1 MHALERVGIAIRH
14 SRWLKRADALWNGV
28 RPMYDT
34 VLSLTHRKGILRVMN
49 GSDAI
54 RLLPRYRGI
63 TEVYEPEVWAHL
75 MQCIQPGDV
84 VADVGAYVG
93 LYTLAMARRVGPSG
107 KVIAFEPDPDSF
119 DGLSRH
125 VTLNGVA
132 GTVELCQAVVGCED
146 GVVAF
151 AAGRGSESRVAAVD
165 GVSAERLMTPVVRL
179 DSVLHDG
186 RLDVLKIDVEG
197 YEELVL
203 RGARGLLS
211 DPLRKPRAIYI
222 EVHPYA
228 WSGPWTTSE
237 SLLSLLQEYAYAA
250 YFLTG
255 EPVDKID
262 RYGEIIAVGRSSSNS
277 DDRKLG

>member
-1 MHALERVGIAIRH
+1 MHALERIGIAIRH
-14 SRWLKRADALWNGV
+14 SRWLERADGLWDAV
-28 RPMYDT
+28 RPMYE
-34 VLSLTHRKGILRVMN
+34 SLISLMYRNGILRVIN

-63 TEVYEPEVWAHL
+63 TEVYEPDVWRHL
-75 MQCIQPGDV
+75 MQCVQPGDV

-93 LYTLAMARRVGPSG
+93 LYTLALSQRVRPGG
-107 KVIAFEPDPDSF
+107 KVMAFEPDPTSF
-119 DGLSRH
+119 EGLSRH
-125 VTLNGVA
+125 VALNGVVD
-132 GTVELCQAVVGCED
+132 TVELCQAVVGCED
-146 GVVAF
+146 GSVAF
-151 AAGRGSESRVAAVD
+151 AAGRGSESHVAAGD
-165 GVSAERLMTPVVRL
+165 GGFAEPLMVRVVRL
-179 DSVLHDG
+179 DSVLRDE

-203 RGARGLLS
+203 QGARELLS

-228 WSGPWTTSE
+228 WSGPGTTSE
-237 SLLSLLQEYAYAA
+237 SLLSLLQENAYAA

-262 RYGEIIAVGRSSSNS
+262 RYGEIIAVGRSSFNVDNREPS
-277 DDRKLG
+277 

>member
-1 MHALERVGIAIRH
+1 VHALERIGFAIRH
-14 SRWLKRADALWNGV
+14 SRWLERADGLWNGV

-34 VLSLTHRKGILRVMN
+34 LLSLTYRNGVLRIIN

-63 TEVYEPEVWAHL
+63 TEVYEPEVWGHL
-75 MQCIQPGDV
+75 MQCVQPGDII
-84 VADVGAYVG
+84 ADVGAYVG
-93 LYTLAMARRVGPSG
+93 LYTVALAQRVGPGG

-125 VTLNGVA
+125 VTLNGLT
-132 GTVELCQAVVGCED
+132 GNVELCRAVVGCED
-146 GVVAF
+146 GAVAF
-151 AAGRGSESRVAAVD
+151 AAGRGSESRVAAAD
-165 GVSAERLMTPVVRL
+165 EASAESLMVPVVRL
-179 DSVLHDG
+179 DSVLCGG

-203 RGARGLLS
+203 QGARGLLN
-211 DPLRKPRAIYI
+211 DQLRKPRAIYI

-228 WSGPWTTSE
+228 WSGPGTTSE
-237 SLLSLLQEYAYAA
+237 SLLNLLQEHAYTAC
-250 YFLTG
+250 FLTG

-262 RYGEIIAVGRSSSNS
+262 RYGEIIAVGRSSF
-277 DDRKLG
+277 DAHDRKPS